1 MYTYSRETFRGLLS
15 FRKVFT
21 KWNPVERFV
30 AVAADGNARND
41 RATPRSLSLSP
52 APRIF
57 LQGPEE
63 FAECRRRSSSSA
75 AGVSGRAASEPHGRK
90 TFWNRKIRYPL
101 CVLATWIFLSRKG
114 GDGRG
119 RKRETGRTSELEK
132 RRLYDI
138 WKAKSNFRSF
148 VNFVW
153 AKRYE
158 AKRIL
163 LHRGMKFFRYPRKL
177 NSGRG
182 WRGVERADGRCGER
196 RRVEQFRPSSLF
208 VSTH

>member
-1 MYTYSRETFRGLLS
+1 MESGRTIRGGRRGRKREKRS
-15 FRKVFT
+15 SH
-21 KWNPVERFV
+21 P
-30 AVAADGNARND
+30 
-41 RATPRSLSLSP
+41 SLSLSP

-63 FAECRRRSSSSA
+63 FAECRRRSSSSERA
-75 AGVSGRAASEPHGRK
+75 SRIRAARSK